1 MTLSQEH
8 EERIEEH
15 EEHEEQSFI
24 VLRFDY

>member
-1 MTLSQEH
+1 MTFSQEH